1 MYEGDKKE
9 DVWAPLPLKT
19 SPQPK
24 KRTMSVVTSDLSP
37 RAKHKERS
45 PSVPSVNA
53 PSLGSGSG
61 SSSVKS
67 SSSLVLPPEPTS
79 PPPSPPAPRTPRS
92 ATSGGNDLTD
102 GASETPQP
110 KLPPKKRRE
119 LSKLYSDAETAKWR
133 GSPPKVPAP
142 IQVLGNVT
150 CTCSMALLAAMAT
163 SQC

>member
-24 KRTMSVVTSDLSP
+24 KRAMSVVTSDLSP

-92 ATSGGNDLTD
+92 ATSGGHDLTD
-102 GASETPQP
+102 GASEAPQP

-150 CTCSMALLAAMAT
+150 CSMALLAAMAT